1 MSSQEFP
8 KASNS
13 AAYRE
18 KAERAKADKPPNR
31 SRPMGTVAR
40 TRAPGVTSRKQM
52 QHIIMEQDDL
62 ATDLQAPRCSHPT
75 TSIAPPSFQELPGQK
90 AATAPQPAK
99 AFIKIGPISL
109 LIVASALEN
118 DLLSLT
124 CTC

>member
-8 KASNS
+8 KVTNS

-31 SRPMGTVAR
+31 SRPLGTVAR

-62 ATDLQAPRCSHPT
+62 ATDLQDPRSSHPT
-75 TSIAPPSFQELPGQK
+75 TSIAPPSFQELPGPESSHGT
-90 AATAPQPAK
+90 TARK
-99 AFIKIGPISL
+99 SL
-109 LIVASALEN
+109 HQNRPNLPS
-118 DLLSLT
+118 DCCQRSRK
-124 CTC
+124 